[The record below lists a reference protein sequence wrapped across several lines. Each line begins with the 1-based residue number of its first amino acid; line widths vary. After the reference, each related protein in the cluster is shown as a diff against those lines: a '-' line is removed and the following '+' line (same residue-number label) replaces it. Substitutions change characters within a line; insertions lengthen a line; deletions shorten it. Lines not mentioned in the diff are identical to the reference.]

1 MQDHPN
7 IVKAYEVYDYKK
19 QIYIAMELCDG
30 DDLYTRA
37 PYSEKGSALIVGKLL
52 SAIKYMHDHGCV
64 HRDLKFENI
73 MFENNSPNAQIKVI
87 DFGLS
92 KKFLAGQTDR
102 MTEGVGTIYT
112 MAPQVLQGVYTS
124 QADLWSV
131 GVIAF
136 MLLSSHRP
144 FYSKQ
149 RRVMIDQIMRADYNL
164 QGPGWGEISEE
175 AKDFVS
181 NLMVLDPKTRLNA
194 TSALVHKWLSVEFK
208 PSDRKPTDAV
218 LLAVD
223 EGLVHYKDTSQLKKI
238 ALNVIAHRSSTEEIL
253 ELRKCFDHFDSANDG
268 IVSFEEF
275 RLALQKANYSEETLK
290 EIFESIVSQMDSVV

>member
-1 MQDHPN
+1 
-7 IVKAYEVYDYKK
+7 
-19 QIYIAMELCDG
+19 
-30 DDLYTRA
+30 
-37 PYSEKGSALIVGKLL
+37 
-52 SAIKYMHDHGCV
+52 
-64 HRDLKFENI
+64 
-73 MFENNSPNAQIKVI
+73 
-87 DFGLS
+87 
-92 KKFLAGQTDR
+92 
-102 MTEGVGTIYT
+102 
-112 MAPQVLQGVYTS
+112 
-124 QADLWSV
+124 LWSV

-164 QGPGWGEISEE
+164 QGPGWGVISQE
-175 AKDFVS
+175 AKDFVG
-181 NLMVLDPKTRLNA
+181 NLIMLDPKTRMNA

-223 EGLVHYKDTSQLKKI
+223 EGLVVYKDTSRFKKI

-268 IVSFEEF
+268 IVSFDEF
-275 RLALQKANYSEETLK
+275 RLALQKANYPVETLK
-290 EIFESIVSQMDSVV
+290 EIFESIVSQILLFETGVAT

>member
-1 MQDHPN
+1 
-7 IVKAYEVYDYKK
+7 
-19 QIYIAMELCDG
+19 MELCDG
-30 DDLYTRA
+30 DDLYARA

-73 MFENNSPNAQIKVI
+73 MFENNSPNAEIKVI

-112 MAPQVLQGVYTS
+112 MAPQVLQGIYTS

-164 QGPGWGEISEE
+164 QGPGWGVISQE
-175 AKDFVS
+175 AKDFVG
-181 NLMVLDPKTRLNA
+181 NLIMLDPKTRMNA

-223 EGLVHYKDTSQLKKI
+223 EGLVVYKDTSRFKKI

-268 IVSFEEF
+268 IVSFDEF
-275 RLALQKANYSEETLK
+275 RLALQKANYPEETLK
-290 EIFESIVSQMDSVV
+290 EIFESIVSQILLFETGVAT